1 MSVQFGLGIS
11 ASSANGSDPVGDAL
25 KAEAVGFDF
34 VSANDHFHATGPRHE
49 LWTLM
54 AWIAASTSR
63 IKVASRVLG
72 VPFRNPAVVAKMA
85 ETFDRLSDGRLILGL
100 GAGHRTTSSALWA
113 FPRGRCVSASMASRK
128 RSSSRAACGPI
139 GHSPSRVVPTT
150 RRGPICNRSPRTE
163 FPSGWERMVRAA
175 WRWWDAW
182 RMAGSH
188 PSSSCRR
195 IGPAR

>member
-85 ETFDRLSDGRLILGL
+85 ETFDRLSDGRSILGL
-100 GAGHRTTSSALWA
+100 GAGASDDEFGALGIPARPLRERIDGLEEAIQLTRGLWSDRPFTFAGRTHH
-113 FPRGRCVSASMASRK
+113 
-128 RSSSRAACGPI
+128 AA
-139 GHSPSRVVPTT
+139 
-150 RRGPICNRSPRTE
+150 GPICNRSPRTV

-188 PSSSCRR
+188 LSSSCRR